1 MGYFEGLVI
10 VVHINYNAAFKPTE
24 DKQWMPQLSVQ
35 WPPSSGRSSAAP
47 SAWRPPGS
55 PKTPLNKRE
64 LIGKE
69 IRKPEMLYG
78 QFIHECSK
86 LITDS
91 FTRTLDTPLRSP
103 FLTSSKILAR
113 QLPV

>member
-1 MGYFEGLVI
+1 MDAAIVSAMAAVFGSLVGG
-10 VVHINYNAAFKPTE
+10 
-24 DKQWMPQLSVQ
+24 SV
-35 WPPSSGRSSAAP
+35 SLAT
-47 SAWRPPGS
+47 AWI
-55 PKTPLNKRE
+55 TQNTLNKRE

>member
-1 MGYFEGLVI
+1 MDAAIVSAMAAVFGSLVGG
-10 VVHINYNAAFKPTE
+10 
-24 DKQWMPQLSVQ
+24 SV
-35 WPPSSGRSSAAP
+35 SLAT
-47 SAWRPPGS
+47 AWI
-55 PKTPLNKRE
+55 TQNTLNKRE

-91 FTRTLDTPLRSP
+91 FTCTLDTPLRSS

>member
-1 MGYFEGLVI
+1 MDAAIVSAMAAVFGSLV
-10 VVHINYNAAFKPTE
+10 
-24 DKQWMPQLSVQ
+24 
-35 WPPSSGRSSAAP
+35 GGSASLAT
-47 SAWRPPGS
+47 AWI
-55 PKTPLNKRE
+55 TQNTLNKRE